1 MNIELMAINAL
12 DFIKKNNLDF
22 PKKGIIAGGSLANIV
37 WEKVSGN
44 VAKINDID
52 VFIFKNKLEIKDI
65 SYNSTIT
72 NDGRKIFYQ
81 NQENYF
87 YEDYNGFC
95 QGTRS
100 KDFYLIENTENKG
113 IYNYIHYSSTS
124 DSLELVINSFDI
136 NCTQIGYDIES
147 NRFYWTKEFE
157 DFLKTGKLKFTNLG
171 SPQHSSIRIFK
182 KRDDLNAILDP
193 DEIKMTAYVISRPLS
208 GVTRRYFSNKYFE
221 TFKKYHKELDKY
233 FNIKSDKEISN
244 LISIKKGIQIDIYTL
259 ESAIKVNDLYGEDPF
274 LERIWN
280 INDFLFYKRNI
291 EKSDSLKKIWAK
303 ISYLFNETLYLD
315 SNPSEEDIDF
325 LYRVTYNAPNIIK
338 NIKGLTISEQLK
350 LIKRLFDKFKND
362 LSIPIALLEK
372 GPLNP
377 DMDLDDDTC
386 LLLELSV
393 RVDIL
398 NNSYKIDRILGQDK
412 TTDDNN
418 IIDMNLEF

>member
-1 MNIELMAINAL
+1 LRL
-12 DFIKKNNLDF
+12 
-22 PKKGIIAGGSLANIV
+22 
-37 WEKVSGN
+37 
-44 VAKINDID
+44 
-52 VFIFKNKLEIKDI
+52 
-65 SYNSTIT
+65 
-72 NDGRKIFYQ
+72 
-81 NQENYF
+81 
-87 YEDYNGFC
+87 C
-95 QGTRS
+95 
-100 KDFYLIENTENKG
+100 
-113 IYNYIHYSSTS
+113 
-124 DSLELVINSFDI
+124 
-136 NCTQIGYDIES
+136 
-147 NRFYWTKEFE
+147 
-157 DFLKTGKLKFTNLG
+157 
-171 SPQHSSIRIFK
+171 
-182 KRDDLNAILDP
+182 
-193 DEIKMTAYVISRPLS
+193 
-208 GVTRRYFSNKYFE
+208 SNKYFE

-233 FNIKSDKEISN
+233 FNIKSDTEISN
-244 LISIKKGIQIDIYTL
+244 LISSKKGIHIDIYTL
-259 ESAIKVNDLYGEDPF
+259 ESAIKVNDLYGKDPF

-372 GPLNP
+372 SPLNP
-377 DMDLDDDTC
+377 DMDLDDDKC

-412 TTDDNN
+412 TTDDKVWKQEYYYKL
-418 IIDMNLEF
+418 LEKYNPEFLEVLISRKINS

>member
-1 MNIELMAINAL
+1 MNIELLAMNAL
-12 DFIKKNNLDF
+12 DFIKKNNTDF
-22 PKKGIIAGGSLANIV
+22 PERGIIAGGSLANIV
-37 WEKVSGN
+37 WEQVSGN

-52 VFIFKNKLEIKDI
+52 VFIFKKKLEIKDL
-65 SYNSTIT
+65 SRGSSIT
-72 NDGRKIFYQ
+72 NDGKKIFYQ

-95 QGTRS
+95 QGVRN
-100 KDFYLIENTENKG
+100 KDFYLIENTEISG

-124 DSLELVINSFDI
+124 ESLDLVIRSFDI

-147 NRFYWTKEFE
+147 NKFFWTSEFE
-157 DFLKTGKLKFTNLG
+157 EFLNTGKLKFTNLG

-182 KRDDLNAILDP
+182 KRDELNAILEP

-208 GVTRRYFSNKYFE
+208 GVTRRYFSNKYLTIFE
-221 TFKKYHKELDKY
+221 KYHKELEKY

-244 LISIKKGIQIDIYTL
+244 LISSKKGVHIDIYTL
-259 ESAIKVNDLYGEDPF
+259 ESVIKEDDLYERDP
-274 LERIWN
+274 LLDRIWN

-291 EKSDSLKKIWAK
+291 ENDKYLKVIWSK
-303 ISYLFNETLYLD
+303 ISYLFNHSQYLD
-315 SNPSEEDIDF
+315 TIPSSEDIDF

-338 NIKGLTISEQLK
+338 NIKELTISQQLK

-372 GPLNP
+372 SPLDPN
-377 DMDLDDDTC
+377 MDLDDDTC

-398 NNSYKIDRILGQDK
+398 NNKYKIDKILGEDK
-412 TTDDNN
+412 TSD
-418 IIDMNLEF
+418 IDLEF

>member
-37 WEKVSGN
+37 WEQVSGN

-72 NDGRKIFYQ
+72 NDGKKLFYQ

-182 KRDDLNAILDP
+182 KRIF
-193 DEIKMTAYVISRPLS
+193 
-208 GVTRRYFSNKYFE
+208 RR
-221 TFKKYHKELDKY
+221 
-233 FNIKSDKEISN
+233 
-244 LISIKKGIQIDIYTL
+244 
-259 ESAIKVNDLYGEDPF
+259 
-274 LERIWN
+274 
-280 INDFLFYKRNI
+280 KR
-291 EKSDSLKKIWAK
+291 
-303 ISYLFNETLYLD
+303 
-315 SNPSEEDIDF
+315 
-325 LYRVTYNAPNIIK
+325 V
-338 NIKGLTISEQLK
+338 
-350 LIKRLFDKFKND
+350 
-362 LSIPIALLEK
+362 
-372 GPLNP
+372 
-377 DMDLDDDTC
+377 
-386 LLLELSV
+386 
-393 RVDIL
+393 
-398 NNSYKIDRILGQDK
+398 
-412 TTDDNN
+412 
-418 IIDMNLEF
+418 

>member
-37 WEKVSGN
+37 WEQVSGN

-52 VFIFKNKLEIKDI
+52 VFIFKNKLEMSDI

-72 NDGRKIFYQ
+72 NNGKKLFYQ
-81 NQENYF
+81 NQEKYF

-113 IYNYIHYSSTS
+113 IYNYINYSSTS

-136 NCTQIGYDIES
+136 NCTQIGYDIEA
-147 NRFYWTKEFE
+147 NRFYWTSEFE

-182 KRDDLNAILDP
+182 KRDELNAILDP
-193 DEIKMTAYVISRPLS
+193 DEIKMTSYVISRGLA

-221 TFKKYHKELDKY
+221 TFKKYHKELSTY
-233 FNIKSDKEISN
+233 FNIKNDIEISK
-244 LISIKKGIQIDIYTL
+244 LISSKKGIHIDIYTL
-259 ESAIKVNDLYGEDPF
+259 ETVIKTEDLYDKDPF
-274 LERIWN
+274 LSIIWN

-291 EKSDSLKKIWAK
+291 EKNDSLKKIWTK
-303 ISYLFNETLYLD
+303 ISYLFNETRYLD
-315 SNPSEEDIDF
+315 TNPSEEDIDF

-372 GPLNP
+372 SPLNP

-398 NNSYKIDRILGQDK
+398 NNSYKIDKILGQDK
-412 TTDDNN
+412 T
-418 IIDMNLEF
+418 IDMNLEF